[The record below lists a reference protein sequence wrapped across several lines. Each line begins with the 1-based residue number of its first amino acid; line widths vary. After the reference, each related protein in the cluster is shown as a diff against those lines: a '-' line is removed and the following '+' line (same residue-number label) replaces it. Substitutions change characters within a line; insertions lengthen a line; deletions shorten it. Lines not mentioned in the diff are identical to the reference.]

1 MIWGISSAG
10 RATALHAVG
19 HRFESDI
26 FHHLLFRGDSV
37 MIKYVFIDMDN
48 TIAENSTCMNIE
60 FYKGLYLNK
69 RPIRIVIDALLSL
82 YGDCSF
88 IILSK
93 TDGGEDGKKE
103 KIKWLHKYFPYT
115 DNIILIDIC
124 ERKRDFIE
132 GFLLAN
138 HVDSSEC
145 LLVDDKKSILQD
157 CSVLGISVKYPQ
169 QLICDYEN
177 ANCHSLTSTYRAL
190 NKGRGRKVRRKY
202 DL

>member
-1 MIWGISSAG
+1 
-10 RATALHAVG
+10 
-19 HRFESDI
+19 
-26 FHHLLFRGDSV
+26 
-37 MIKYVFIDMDN
+37 MIKYIFIDMDN

-60 FYKGLYLNK
+60 FYKGLYFNK
-69 RPIRIVIDALLSL
+69 RPIRIVIDALLKL

-93 TDGGEDGKKE
+93 TDGGEEGKKE
-103 KIKWLHKYFPYT
+103 KIEWLHKYFPYT
-115 DNIILIDIC
+115 DNIILIDIY

-177 ANCHSLTSTYRAL
+177 A
-190 NKGRGRKVRRKY
+190 
-202 DL
+202 DLAQ